1 VAIDLVAVALLAV
14 AAASGSLSGAL
25 HQVVHLSGMV
35 VGWLAARHLGPPIAR
50 GLARWLPQ
58 TAARG
63 AAGVLLF
70 LGFSILAAWIGH
82 RLLATRRVAAAVR
95 SPPDRGLGALLGGA
109 KAALTLWIALSAL
122 ALVGGRVSLGRF
134 ALDGAGSDLA
144 ALAHRHNLLTTWS
157 PVTGKA
163 LERLVSDLRDPK
175 ERRRLADD
183 PGVRRLRSDPRLR
196 ALLDGAPGRSPDS
209 PDREELE
216 RARKALEVLDDP
228 EVRALLE
235 RLAAEP
241 ARGSPPP
248 VPEGGQRAR

>member
-1 VAIDLVAVALLAV
+1 MTIDLVAVALLAL
-14 AAASGSLSGAL
+14 AAASGSFSGAL
-25 HQVVHLSGMV
+25 HQLVHLGGMG
-35 VGWLAARHLGPPIAR
+35 VGWLAAWNLGPPIAR

-63 AAGVLLF
+63 AAGILLF
-70 LGFSILAAWIGH
+70 LGFSILAAWLGH
-82 RLLATRRVAAAVR
+82 RLLATKRVSEALR

-109 KAALTLWIALSAL
+109 KAALAIWVALSAL
-122 ALVGGRVSLGRF
+122 AIAGGRVSLGRF

-157 PVTGKA
+157 PVTSRA
-163 LERLVSDLRDPK
+163 LERLLSELRDPR
-175 ERRRLADD
+175 ERRRLAED
-183 PGVRRLRSDPRLR
+183 PGVRRLLSDPRMR
-196 ALLDGAPGRSPDS
+196 TFLDGAPGGAQGTG
-209 PDREELE
+209 DREELE

-241 ARGSPPP
+241 GIGSPAP
-248 VPEGGQRAR
+248 VPGGAQRAR

>member
-1 VAIDLVAVALLAV
+1 VTIDLVAVALLAV
-14 AAASGSLSGAL
+14 AAASGSFSGAL
-25 HQVVHLSGMV
+25 HQLVHLGGMV
-35 VGWLAARHLGPPIAR
+35 VGWLAAWHLGPPIAR
-50 GLARWLPQ
+50 SLSRWLPQ

-82 RLLATRRVAAAVR
+82 RLLATKRVSDAVR
-95 SPPDRGLGALLGGA
+95 SPPDRGLGALLSGA
-109 KAALTLWIALSAL
+109 KAALTIWIALSAL

-157 PVTGKA
+157 PVTSRA
-163 LERLVSDLRDPK
+163 LERLLTDLRDPK
-175 ERRRLADD
+175 ERRRLAED
-183 PGVRRLRSDPRLR
+183 PGVRRLLSDPRMR
-196 ALLDGAPGRSPDS
+196 TFLDGVPGQPQQPS
-209 PDREELE
+209 DREELE
-216 RARKALEVLDDP
+216 RARRALEVLDDP

-241 ARGSPPP
+241 VGGQRAP
-248 VPEGGQRAR
+248 VPEGAPRAR